1 MLTANSESLEKMEVL
16 YPGIK
21 GQIEHFENAE
31 LPSCKLCGSAD
42 TASTQVGV
50 IGRSIHIAGAT
61 TKFHLRPNDKP
72 GNYFCNKCRK
82 YFDDKKPNKLQNGG
96 GRVSVKV

>member
-1 MLTANSESLEKMEVL
+1 MLKATNEYLKKVEVL